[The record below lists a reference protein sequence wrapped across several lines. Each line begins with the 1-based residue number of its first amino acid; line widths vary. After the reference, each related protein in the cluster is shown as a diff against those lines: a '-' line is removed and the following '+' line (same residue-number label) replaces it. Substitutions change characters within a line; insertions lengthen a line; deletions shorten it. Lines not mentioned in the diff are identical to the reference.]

1 MIDFDDGLVKEFV
14 LESKEHI
21 DVIEKSLLELE
32 NNFESPN
39 SELINQLF
47 RAVHS
52 MKGAAGFFGFK
63 NLTNLSHKMET
74 LMQKI
79 RDNEL
84 KFTEIMFEPLFSGI
98 DYLKQMLNDLDNSE
112 KIDLSE
118 ISDKFTKLSEGKP
131 ISSKIKQ
138 NKKFV
143 SFFDNL
149 SDDFLNE
156 LKNNGKNNVFIIKL
170 NLPVL
175 LDSFSKFNLYIS
187 NLSALGKIMKFSNN
201 YEDILS
207 KKQLEYLEIIYDTIM
222 EKDLVSV
229 ALNLKEENIFDVKEL
244 LEMNKKTVKTEKTE
258 KIKTEVTEIKEELK
272 EEIID
277 NSIKEELKD
286 DLKKES
292 ENISKDLLKDTGTD
306 SKKNKIIQDETIRVT
321 LSHLNKLMNLAGELV
336 LSRNQLLQTLNGK
349 DIPVLNVLSQR
360 ITEMQE
366 NIMSTRMQP
375 IENLFNKFTRVVR
388 DLSKSVDKKI
398 QLDIVSK
405 NVEVDNTIIEAMSD
419 PLTHLIRNAIDHG
432 IETPK
437 ERIKAGKSQTGIVT
451 LTAAHKGGHVI
462 ITIKDDGKGID
473 VNKIK
478 EKAIS
483 KGLLKPEEFNNMSD
497 KDIVNIIFR
506 PGFSTAE
513 KITAIS
519 GRGVGMDVVKT
530 NLEKIGGTIE
540 VETKLGTGSEFII
553 TIPLTL
559 AIIPT
564 LIVEAS
570 MQKFAIPQINIVELV
585 RLKSEDITERIEI
598 LGKSQVLRLREQL
611 LPLVNLRNVLNLEP
625 LFKNPETGEIQ
636 EDKRIGLID
645 RRLKQK
651 DKQGNII
658 NDSKNKGEARKETR
672 RKGLNNTINI
682 VVVSMGTNDFGIII
696 DKVLD
701 TEEIVVKPLSHSLK
715 KISLFS
721 GATIMGDGKVILIL
735 DVANISKQA
744 NLSFRDVKQL
754 SVIEQEKKTAESMLE
769 KQDFFLFNLN
779 SYEQFSIPLSLIERI
794 EQFNS
799 KDIQIIGNN
808 EYINYLGKSLR
819 IVRLENILN
828 ISKPTTQ
835 TEILHLIIPQLSAV
849 KIGFVFSNIID
860 VRALNVMIDK
870 DTIKSKGILGTA
882 MVDEKITIFIDIY
895 TIIEMVDP
903 DNFKNINKNA
913 KQNKKKKV
921 LLAEDTPFFRS
932 LVSGYITSAGY
943 ECIAKN
949 DGLEAYEYL
958 LANYKSIDIIVSDI
972 QMPKMNGFELVKKI
986 KTTEELAHFKV
997 IALTSLDNPENIQQ
1011 GKEAGFDDYQI
1022 KVDKEKLLES
1032 INKHLEMQK

>member
-1 MIDFDDGLVKEFV
+1 MIDFDEGLVKEFV

-84 KFTEIMFEPLFSGI
+84 KFTEVMFEPLFTGI

-112 KIDLSE
+112 TIDLSAV
-118 ISDKFTKLSEGKP
+118 SDKFTKLSEGKP
-131 ISSKIKQ
+131 ISNINKQ

-149 SDDFLNE
+149 SDNFLKE
-156 LKNNGKNNVFIIKL
+156 LKNNGKNNIFIIKL

-187 NLSALGKIMKFSNN
+187 NLSALGKILKFSDN
-201 YEDILS
+201 YKDIID
-207 KKQLEYLEIIYDTIM
+207 KKQLEYLEIVYDTIM

-229 ALNLKEENIFDVKEL
+229 ALNLKEEHIFDVKEL
-244 LEMNKKTVKTEKTE
+244 SDVNKKVKPQVSTKNEKAIIE
-258 KIKTEVTEIKEELK
+258 PIEVKSVKQEEVKDEIIENTFK
-272 EEIID
+272 EEI
-277 NSIKEELKD
+277 
-286 DLKKES
+286 KKE
-292 ENISKDLLKDTGTD
+292 IDTKDTNTD
-306 SKKNKIIQDETIRVT
+306 NKKNKVIQDETIRVT

-398 QLDIVSK
+398 QLDIISK

-419 PLTHLIRNAIDHG
+419 PLTHLIRNAVDHG

-437 ERIKAGKSQTGIVT
+437 ERIKAGKSQTGVVT

-483 KGLLKPEEFNNMSD
+483 KGLLKLEEFNNMSD

-570 MQKFAIPQINIVELV
+570 LQKFAIPQINIVELV

-625 LFKNPETGEIQ
+625 LFKNPETGEVQ
-636 EDKRIGLID
+636 EDKRVGLVD

-651 DKQGNII
+651 DKQGNIV
-658 NDSKNKGEARKETR
+658 NDNKTKSDVRKETR

-754 SVIEQEKKTAESMLE
+754 SMIEQEKKTAESMLE

-799 KDIQIIGNN
+799 KNIQIIGNN

-828 ISKPTTQ
+828 ISKPATQ
-835 TEILHLIIPQLSAV
+835 NEILHLIIPQLSAV

-870 DTIKSKGILGTA
+870 DTIRSKGILGTA
-882 MVDEKITIFIDIY
+882 LVDEKITIFIDIY

-958 LANYKSIDIIVSDI
+958 LANYKIIDIVVSDI

-986 KTTEELAHFKV
+986 KTTEELAHFIV